1 MNWKS
6 KARIQRACAKLPLIQ
21 EPAYYFLQSTF
32 GNLHRLTDPFPMLE
46 ACAELAGVL
55 ERAGRPVAGSRVME
69 VGTGRT
75 VNMPLGF
82 FLCGSASVV
91 TFDLHR
97 YLKPSLVMASVRAMC
112 AKKERVEELLAPV
125 TDIKRL
131 RERLELLSCAGS
143 CAEVLR
149 WANIDYRA
157 PADAARTRLSGRS
170 IDIQISYTVFEHIP
184 RNVLRDILLETN
196 RLLAPGGF
204 ALHHIDPSDHFSH
217 EDRSILPINF
227 LKYSDTEWARL
238 AGNQFAYHNRMRAS
252 EFADLYS
259 ECGHETCTWTPYV
272 DRPSL
277 DAVVNGFPLDGRFRS
292 YPAEIV
298 STVGLR
304 VLSQPRC
311 ANGSG

>member
-97 YLKPSLVMASVRAMC
+97 YLKPSLVLASVRAMC
-112 AKKERVEELLAPV
+112 AKKERVERLLAPV

-131 RERLELLSCAGS
+131 RERLELLLCAGS
-143 CAEVLR
+143 CAEVL
-149 WANIDYRA
+149 
-157 PADAARTRLSGRS
+157 
-170 IDIQISYTVFEHIP
+170 
-184 RNVLRDILLETN
+184 
-196 RLLAPGGF
+196 
-204 ALHHIDPSDHFSH
+204 
-217 EDRSILPINF
+217 
-227 LKYSDTEWARL
+227 
-238 AGNQFAYHNRMRAS
+238 
-252 EFADLYS
+252 
-259 ECGHETCTWTPYV
+259 
-272 DRPSL
+272 
-277 DAVVNGFPLDGRFRS
+277 
-292 YPAEIV
+292 
-298 STVGLR
+298 
-304 VLSQPRC
+304 
-311 ANGSG
+311 